1 MTPNLQYLQ
10 EYSSPLPTS
19 MVSLLIPPGTN
30 IEKLRNRMTSEIAT
44 STNIKDKSN
53 RISVGTAL
61 GKINEHLK
69 NLVLP
74 KTGIAIYSEQY
85 L

>member
-1 MTPNLQYLQ
+1 MTPHLQYLQ